1 MITLSN
7 VFLAYNK
14 DYFALYDINLSL
26 KKGER
31 IGLIGAEGS
40 GRTSLLRAIAGL
52 EPNVKGELYLNDI
65 SIKKVN
71 FATDLNLAYISSKPV
86 LIERKNVYDNLKYIL
101 SQRNKDKTVWQDIID
116 KTLDKFGITH
126 LRERRVDILTDAERK
141 IVQMARASMRNID
154 ILLVDDGFEQ
164 LSKDDAT
171 LVLGK
176 LKLLMERKETTVIIA
191 TDMPEAIKKLV
202 TDMKYITLGSLGQK
216 PQQ

>member
-86 LIERKNVYDNLKYIL
+86 FIERKNVYDNLKYIL